1 MQLLAVSVVLCARY
15 NDRELIL
22 LAINKLSTNH
32 IAVFRYSPPSV
43 FLVAFLR
50 KVAIYYRTTLYLTQ
64 TLKQKKTIFVIY
76 NMRIII
82 LLAQ

>member
-1 MQLLAVSVVLCARY
+1 MQLLAVSVVLYARY

-32 IAVFRYSPPSV
+32 IAVLRYSSPSV

-50 KVAIYYRTTLYLTQ
+50 KVAIYYRTTLYLTEM
-64 TLKQKKTIFVIY
+64 LKQEKDDICNI
-76 NMRIII
+76 
-82 LLAQ
+82 